1 MRFTLISM
9 AIAVIST
16 LWLMTA
22 IAYSGEPFEENLVV
36 YWPLNG
42 DVKDK
47 TGHGVDGEIKGDPKW
62 VEGKS
67 GKALEFDGVDDF
79 VFVRD
84 NPVLDL
90 TDELTLMAWVNAYN
104 IPASGE
110 RKLVYKG
117 DAYLIKVRAS
127 KLSGDVHV
135 NGWIGSLYDSKPTPL
150 REWHHVAI
158 TYDGKAEHLYVDGV
172 ETDSKPRAG
181 KISVTNKHL
190 SIGAIKKTD
199 TSNPYDFFNGIIDE
213 IRIYNRALT
222 ADEIQLVMK
231 LPTSVE
237 PVGKLASIWGE
248 LKK

>member
-1 MRFTLISM
+1 MSNIILPKEFASPGIIRPTDDSL
-9 AIAVIST
+9 V
-16 LWLMTA
+16 LWLNGRM
-22 IAYSGEPFEENLVV
+22 SRRKGSLLVD
-36 YWPLNG
+36 LSKKGN
-42 DVKDK
+42 
-47 TGHGVDGEIKGDPKW
+47 HGTIHGAKW
-62 VEGKS
+62 VNTPLGHS
-67 GKALEFDGVDDF
+67 TLEFDGVDDF

-190 SIGAIKKTD
+190 GIGAIKKTD